1 MKAKIIKKA
10 YLQDLENPKICYI
23 VEGTI
28 VDVIGEKIDNN
39 KIVVRDKGY
48 NHVINYDCLE
58 MLKEEN

>member
-1 MKAKIIKKA
+1 MKAKVIKKA

-39 KIVVRDKGY
+39 NIVVRDKGY
-48 NHVINYDCLE
+48 RYKGYC
-58 MLKEEN
+58 